1 MLLADIKTDMMASL
15 KKGDSVRVLTLRML
29 ISAVRNVAID
39 TYGASG
45 ESSMTDEDVKA
56 VIKKQVKQHKESIT
70 AFESAGRPEL
80 ADKEKGEL
88 AILSAFL
95 PSELSDEELSVLL
108 KPVADKGGENFGL
121 LMKDAMAAVAGK
133 AGGDRVSAI
142 LRKLMAK

>member
-1 MLLADIKTDMMASL
+1 MLLGDIKTDMMASL

-39 TYGASG
+39 TYGAAG

-56 VIKKQVKQHKESIT
+56 VIKKQVKQHKESIS

-80 ADKEKGEL
+80 AEKEKGEL
-88 AILSAFL
+88 AVLAAFL
-95 PSELSDEELSVLL
+95 PSELSDEELALIL
-108 KPVADKGGENFGL
+108 TPVAQKGGDNFGL

-133 AGGDRVSAI
+133 AGGDRVSAM
-142 LRKLMAK
+142 LRTLIKK